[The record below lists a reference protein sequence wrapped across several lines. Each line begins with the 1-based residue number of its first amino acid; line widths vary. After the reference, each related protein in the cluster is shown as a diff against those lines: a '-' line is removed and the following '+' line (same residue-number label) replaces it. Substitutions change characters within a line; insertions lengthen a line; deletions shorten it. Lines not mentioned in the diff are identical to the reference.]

1 MIYDKGALTIQD
13 QISQLQDRGLTI
25 TNIGLAEKYLS
36 HISYYRL
43 QGYWWPLQSDK
54 KNHIFKEGSSF
65 EQVIS
70 IYNFDSDLRLLLF
83 DVIEKIEISLR
94 TQLIYHMSLEYGPW
108 WFQDTELFRD
118 VPALIKTLESI
129 REQVERSKETFIK
142 EHRKLYKNDLRFPP
156 AWKTLEL
163 TSLGGLSRL
172 YGNLKNNIQVKDT
185 IAEEYGAV
193 NHTYLPSW
201 LQSIT
206 QIRNI
211 CAHHGRLWNKNLPGT
226 LKLLKS
232 PPNSWI
238 KFVPKHHE
246 FQYLYVHL
254 CILKYLIDIIH
265 PSNRFKEKLVAL
277 LERYPNI
284 DEKALGIKDNWLI
297 EDLWS

>member
-13 QISQLQDRGLTI
+13 QISQLQDRGLMI

-172 YGNLKNNIQVKDT
+172 YGNLKNTIQVKDT

-238 KFVPKHHE
+238 KLVPKEHE

-277 LERYPNI
+277 LQRYPNI

>member
-13 QISQLQDRGLTI
+13 QISQLQDRGLMI

-172 YGNLKNNIQVKDT
+172 YGNLKNTIQVKDT

-238 KFVPKHHE
+238 KLVPKEHE

>member
-1 MIYDKGALTIQD
+1 L
-13 QISQLQDRGLTI
+13 
-25 TNIGLAEKYLS
+25 
-36 HISYYRL
+36 
-43 QGYWWPLQSDK
+43 
-54 KNHIFKEGSSF
+54 
-65 EQVIS
+65 
-70 IYNFDSDLRLLLF
+70 
-83 DVIEKIEISLR
+83 
-94 TQLIYHMSLEYGPW
+94 SLEYGPW
-108 WFQDTELFRD
+108 WFQHTELFRD
-118 VPALIKTLESI
+118 IPALVKTLESI
-129 REQVERSKETFIK
+129 RDQVERSKETFIK
-142 EHRKLYKNDLRFPP
+142 EHRKIYKNDLRFPP

-172 YGNLKNNIQVKDT
+172 YGNLKNNLKIKDT
-185 IAEEYGAV
+185 IAQEYGAV

-226 LKLLKS
+226 LKLLSS

-238 KFVPKHHE
+238 KDVPKQHE

-265 PSNRFKEKLVAL
+265 PRNRFKTKLVGL

-284 DEKALGIKDNWLI
+284 DEKALGIKDNWLT
-297 EDLWS
+297 EDLWL